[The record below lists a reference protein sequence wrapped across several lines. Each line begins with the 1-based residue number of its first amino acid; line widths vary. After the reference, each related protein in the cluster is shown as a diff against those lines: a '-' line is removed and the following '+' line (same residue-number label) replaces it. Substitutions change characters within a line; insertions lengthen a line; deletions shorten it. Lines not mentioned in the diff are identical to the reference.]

1 MNGPMELCWYNERA
15 RYIAFLELK
24 DDNVPMRR
32 LIKESGLT
40 LNANL
45 EFAKPYQRLVWQG
58 DRLAV
63 IRREFE
69 SMEEVLGP

>member
-1 MNGPMELCWYNERA
+1 
-15 RYIAFLELK
+15 
-24 DDNVPMRR
+24 
-32 LIKESGLT
+32 LT